1 MESDLLLLAVYSSA
15 SWPRWLGGRWWRD
28 GGSAGPQQLGYGIRN
43 GAEAAVHIVRMYL
56 SNSMRNAFNLI
67 LWDKILEAVQ
77 TLSPIGIVSPF
88 SGENTVFGD
97 HGWQTQ
103 VPSLT

>member
-1 MESDLLLLAVYSSA
+1 M
-15 SWPRWLGGRWWRD
+15 RWWFCWPPTTGLWD
-28 GGSAGPQQLGYGIRN
+28 WIRN

-56 SNSMRNAFNLI
+56 SNSMWNAFNSI

-77 TLSPIGIVSPF
+77 TLSPIGNVSPF